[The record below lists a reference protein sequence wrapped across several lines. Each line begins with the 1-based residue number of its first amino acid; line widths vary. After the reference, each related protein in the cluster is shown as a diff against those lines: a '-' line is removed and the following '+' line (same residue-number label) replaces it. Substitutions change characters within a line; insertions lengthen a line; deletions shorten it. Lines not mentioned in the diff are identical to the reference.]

1 MKNWTEIGR
10 ADELSAVPR
19 ARWRIYYLPLGNLA
33 LFQIRVI
40 TLANLKRVT
49 AMNRE
54 FAV

>member
-1 MKNWTEIGR
+1 MKNWIEIGS
-10 ADELSAVPR
+10 ADELSAVP
-19 ARWRIYYLPLGNLA
+19 AGSMANILSALGNLA

-40 TLANLKRVT
+40 TLADLKRVT